1 MIINYE
7 EQSDVT
13 LFLLIHQY
21 NNILQEISPAV
32 TEFQK
37 VTNILNEKIPAMKY
51 HLTVLEDLLSGE
63 AKESFDCINEI
74 MNDTQVT
81 TLGSITNISRVINQE
96 FEKLNKLTEMIKARE
111 YHQKNINNL

>member
-7 EQSDVT
+7 DQSDVT

-21 NNILQEISPAV
+21 NNILQEIAPAV

-37 VTNILNEKIPAMKY
+37 VTKILNEKIPSMKY
-51 HLTVLEDLLSGE
+51 HLTVLQDLLTGE
-63 AKESFDCINEI
+63 AKESFDCINDI
-74 MNDTQVT
+74 MNDTQTT
-81 TLGSITNISRVINQE
+81 TLDSITNISKVINEE
-96 FEKLNKLTEMIKARE
+96 FEKLNKLTEMIKARD

>member
-13 LFLLIHQY
+13 LFLLTHQY

-37 VTNILNEKIPAMKY
+37 VTKILNEKIPALKY
-51 HLTVLEDLLSGE
+51 HLVVLEDLLSGE
-63 AKESFDCINEI
+63 AKESFDCINEV
-74 MNDTQVT
+74 MYNTQT
-81 TLGSITNISRVINQE
+81 ITLQSITNISQVINEE
-96 FEKLNKLTEMIKARE
+96 FEKLNKITEILKARD
-111 YHQKNINNL
+111 YNK

>member
-32 TEFQK
+32 TDFQK
-37 VTNILNEKIPAMKY
+37 VTKILNEKLPDMKY
-51 HLTVLEDLLSGE
+51 HLNTLQDLLSGE

-74 MNDTQVT
+74 MNDSQNTM
-81 TLGSITNISRVINQE
+81 LDSITNISKVINEE
-96 FEKLNKLTEMIKARE
+96 FEKLNQLTEMIKARD
-111 YHQKNINNL
+111 YHKKNINNL

>member
-37 VTNILNEKIPAMKY
+37 VTTILNEKNTCYAIP
-51 HLTVLEDLLSGE
+51 L
-63 AKESFDCINEI
+63 DCI
-74 MNDTQVT
+74 
-81 TLGSITNISRVINQE
+81 RRFVI
-96 FEKLNKLTEMIKARE
+96 R
-111 YHQKNINNL
+111 

>member
-37 VTNILNEKIPAMKY
+37 VTNILNEKIPVMKY
-51 HLTVLEDLLSGE
+51 HLNVLQDLLSGE

-74 MNDTQVT
+74 MNNTQNT
-81 TLGSITNISRVINQE
+81 TLDSITNISQVINKE
-96 FEKLNKLTEMIKARE
+96 FEKLNQLTEMIKARD
-111 YHQKNINNL
+111 YHQKNINNI

>member
-37 VTNILNEKIPAMKY
+37 VTKILNEKIPELKN
-51 HLTVLEDLLSGE
+51 HLITLETMLSGE
-63 AKESFDCINEI
+63 AKESFEYINDV
-74 MNDTQVT
+74 MNSTQTT
-81 TLGSITNISRVINQE
+81 TLESITNISTVINNE
-96 FEKLNKLTEMIKARE
+96 FAKLNHLTEMIKARD
-111 YHQKNINNL
+111 YHQKNINDI